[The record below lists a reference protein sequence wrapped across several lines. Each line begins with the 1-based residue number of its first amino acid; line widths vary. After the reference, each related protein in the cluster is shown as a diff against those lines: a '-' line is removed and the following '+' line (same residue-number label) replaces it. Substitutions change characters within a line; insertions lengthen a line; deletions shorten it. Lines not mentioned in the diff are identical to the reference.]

1 MAKSKKN
8 KKGLAEKVAGGKANG
23 PAKLNPFDVRF
34 VKDKQAVIGKKKRAE
49 VGKPGITRA
58 KAIKKRKETL
68 LQEFK
73 LKNKTNLFLDK
84 RIGEKDSNLSSEDKM
99 IARFTAERMRG
110 TGKTSIF
117 NLGDD
122 LNLTHGGADIDS
134 IDRFEDPK
142 SDDEEEEELLGK
154 QFVDSAH
161 FGGFMSQADDEFKA
175 GKGNS
180 RKEFIEN
187 LIRES
192 KKKKA
197 EKRKADEE
205 AEEKTDDLDKSW
217 KDLYKG
223 QNDIWAGMKRSQD
236 DEAPAANYDPY
247 DMLVK
252 SLGFEKKEARGG
264 ERLKTDD
271 EKLVEE
277 KERLEKL
284 EEDRQRRMRGEKVS
298 SKVQHVSVDD
308 TGEDGGQKKKVKM
321 SRKEQRKVMKQL
333 LKEKS
338 NEEGDEKNEEEGEED
353 EEDESGEE
361 EEEESEEESDD
372 DADSEE
378 DEDED
383 GYSDLEESDGEE
395 KPGNLNEKDEY
406 DSKVEEMKEAA
417 SAEIPYVIPVPTD
430 YDTLCGL
437 LLGRGAEEQAIV
449 LDRLL
454 ACNHPKLGG
463 DSKPALLTHFKLLLQ
478 LVQDTALALDSPS
491 KAGSCLATL
500 DVLSTRLFRLVG
512 LFQQE
517 AGVVM
522 QELVKE
528 KFSEWWELPRRRMP
542 GPDTLIFLQLV
553 HLLFPTS
560 DYRHPVATPALTFAT
575 AVLST
580 VRPTDRASVASAIL
594 LCTIVLQYTSLAKRF
609 CPELVNCLLGLLFVA
624 GEKHKVRPPA
634 PCKGGALLLL
644 STPATS
650 CAPSN
655 LRLTETVSVK
665 DIDDTFKVEAMEASL
680 KLLQKVIGLT
690 SDLASSKEIFQP
702 FEPVLDAIDR
712 SKYPVHIVKAMETV
726 ASAIGDMGEKQGR
739 VVRPAKQV
747 PMLRMM
753 EPELEEDFKPGQK
766 KRQGSREMLEEQK
779 MRHKLKQER
788 KGARKEIR
796 ADNAF
801 LATQRAKLSRA
812 KDADRQEKTKAI
824 FSGLASQEGDYKKL
838 LKTKKKF

>member
-1 MAKSKKN
+1 
-8 KKGLAEKVAGGKANG
+8 
-23 PAKLNPFDVRF
+23 
-34 VKDKQAVIGKKKRAE
+34 
-49 VGKPGITRA
+49 
-58 KAIKKRKETL
+58 
-68 LQEFK
+68 
-73 LKNKTNLFLDK
+73 
-84 RIGEKDSNLSSEDKM
+84 
-99 IARFTAERMRG
+99 
-110 TGKTSIF
+110 
-117 NLGDD
+117 
-122 LNLTHGGADIDS
+122 
-134 IDRFEDPK
+134 
-142 SDDEEEEELLGK
+142 
-154 QFVDSAH
+154 
-161 FGGFMSQADDEFKA
+161 
-175 GKGNS
+175 
-180 RKEFIEN
+180 
-187 LIRES
+187 
-192 KKKKA
+192 
-197 EKRKADEE
+197 
-205 AEEKTDDLDKSW
+205 
-217 KDLYKG
+217 
-223 QNDIWAGMKRSQD
+223 
-236 DEAPAANYDPY
+236 
-247 DMLVK
+247 
-252 SLGFEKKEARGG
+252 
-264 ERLKTDD
+264 
-271 EKLVEE
+271 
-277 KERLEKL
+277 
-284 EEDRQRRMRGEKVS
+284 
-298 SKVQHVSVDD
+298 
-308 TGEDGGQKKKVKM
+308 
-321 SRKEQRKVMKQL
+321 MKQL

-338 NEEGDEKNEEEGEED
+338 AEEDDDENEEEVEEGEDGED
-353 EEDESGEE
+353 EEDES
-361 EEEESEEESDD
+361 EEESDAD
-372 DADSEE
+372 DDDDESEE
-378 DEDED
+378 DDEDED

-395 KPGNLNEKDEY
+395 KPGDPNEKDKY
-406 DSKVEEMKEAA
+406 DSKVREMKEAA

-437 LLGRGAEEQAIV
+437 LLGRGSEEQAIV

-463 DSKPALLTHFKLLLQ
+463 DTKPALLTHFKLLLQ

-560 DYRHPVATPALTFAT
+560 DYRHPVTTPALTFAT

-580 VRPTDRASVASAIL
+580 ARPMDRASVASALL

-624 GEKHKVRPPA
+624 GEKHKVRSPA

-650 CAPSN
+650 CASSN

-665 DIDDTFKVEAMEASL
+665 DLDDKFKVEATEACL
-680 KLLQKVIGLT
+680 KLLQKVIATTG
-690 SDLASSKEIFQP
+690 DVSSAREIFQP
-702 FEPVLDAIDR
+702 FEPVLEAIDK
-712 SKYPVHIVKAMETV
+712 SKYPVHIVQAMENVT
-726 ASAIGDMGEKQGR
+726 STISNMGQKKGR

-753 EPELEEDFKPGQK
+753 EPQLEEDFKPGQK

-801 LATQRAKLSRA
+801 LATQRAKLARA
-812 KDADRQEKTKAI
+812 KDLDRQEKTKAI

-838 LKTKKKF
+838 LKKKKKF

>member
-1 MAKSKKN
+1 M
-8 KKGLAEKVAGGKANG
+8 
-23 PAKLNPFDVRF
+23 
-34 VKDKQAVIGKKKRAE
+34 
-49 VGKPGITRA
+49 
-58 KAIKKRKETL
+58 KRK
-68 LQEFK
+68 
-73 LKNKTNLFLDK
+73 
-84 RIGEKDSNLSSEDKM
+84 
-99 IARFTAERMRG
+99 
-110 TGKTSIF
+110 
-117 NLGDD
+117 
-122 LNLTHGGADIDS
+122 
-134 IDRFEDPK
+134 
-142 SDDEEEEELLGK
+142 
-154 QFVDSAH
+154 
-161 FGGFMSQADDEFKA
+161 
-175 GKGNS
+175 
-180 RKEFIEN
+180 
-187 LIRES
+187 
-192 KKKKA
+192 
-197 EKRKADEE
+197 
-205 AEEKTDDLDKSW
+205 
-217 KDLYKG
+217 
-223 QNDIWAGMKRSQD
+223 QD
-236 DEAPAANYDPY
+236 DEAPASSYDPY

-264 ERLKTDD
+264 ERLKTED

-284 EEDRQRRMRGEKVS
+284 EEDRQRRMRGEKAT

-321 SRKEQRKVMKQL
+321 SRKEQRKLMKQL

-338 NEEGDEKNEEEGEED
+338 NEEGDSKNEEEEDGDEEGEDGED
-353 EEDESGEE
+353 EEDES
-361 EEEESEEESDD
+361 EEESDAD
-372 DADSEE
+372 DDDYESEE
-378 DEDED
+378 DDEDED

-395 KPGNLNEKDEY
+395 KPGDPNEKDEY
-406 DSKVEEMKEAA
+406 DSKVREMKEAA

-437 LLGRGAEEQAIV
+437 LLGRGSEEQAIV

-491 KAGSCLATL
+491 KAASCLATL

-580 VRPTDRASVASAIL
+580 VRPMDRASVASALL

-650 CAPSN
+650 YTSSN

-665 DIDDTFKVEAMEASL
+665 DIDEKFKVEAMEASL
-680 KLLQKVIGLT
+680 KLLQKVTGLT
-690 SDLASSKEIFQP
+690 SDLSSSREIFQP
-702 FEPVLDAIDR
+702 FEPVLEAIDR
-712 SKYPVHIVKAMETV
+712 SKYPAHIVKAMETV
-726 ASAIGDMGEKQGR
+726 TSTIGDMGQKKGR

-747 PMLRMM
+747 
-753 EPELEEDFKPGQK
+753 
-766 KRQGSREMLEEQK
+766 
-779 MRHKLKQER
+779 
-788 KGARKEIR
+788 
-796 ADNAF
+796 AF
-801 LATQRAKLSRA
+801 
-812 KDADRQEKTKAI
+812 
-824 FSGLASQEGDYKKL
+824 
-838 LKTKKKF
+838 

>member
-1 MAKSKKN
+1 M
-8 KKGLAEKVAGGKANG
+8 
-23 PAKLNPFDVRF
+23 
-34 VKDKQAVIGKKKRAE
+34 
-49 VGKPGITRA
+49 
-58 KAIKKRKETL
+58 
-68 LQEFK
+68 
-73 LKNKTNLFLDK
+73 
-84 RIGEKDSNLSSEDKM
+84 
-99 IARFTAERMRG
+99 
-110 TGKTSIF
+110 
-117 NLGDD
+117 
-122 LNLTHGGADIDS
+122 
-134 IDRFEDPK
+134 
-142 SDDEEEEELLGK
+142 
-154 QFVDSAH
+154 
-161 FGGFMSQADDEFKA
+161 
-175 GKGNS
+175 
-180 RKEFIEN
+180 
-187 LIRES
+187 IRES

-223 QNDIWAGMKRSQD
+223 QNDIWAGMKRKQD
-236 DEAPAANYDPY
+236 DLDEAPNYDPY

-264 ERLKTDD
+264 ERLKTED

-277 KERLEKL
+277 KERLERL

-298 SKVQHVSVDD
+298 SKVQHMSVDD
-308 TGEDGGQKKKVKM
+308 TGEEGGKKKVKM
-321 SRKEQRKVMKQL
+321 SRKEQRKLMKQL

-338 NEEGDEKNEEEGEED
+338 AEEDDDENEEEVEGDDED
-353 EEDESGEE
+353 GEE
-361 EEEESEEESDD
+361 EEEESEEEDD
-372 DADSEE
+372 DNDDDDSEE

-383 GYSDLEESDGEE
+383 GYSDLEESDTEE
-395 KPGNLNEKDEY
+395 KSGEHNEKDEY

-417 SAEIPYVIPVPTD
+417 LAEIPYVIPVPTD

-437 LLGRGAEEQAIV
+437 LLGRGAVEQATV

-463 DSKPALLTHFKLLLQ
+463 DTKPALLTHFKLLLQ

-491 KAGSCLATL
+491 KADSCLATL

-560 DYRHPVATPALTFAT
+560 DYRHPVTTPALTFAT

-580 VRPTDRASVASAIL
+580 ARPMDRASVASALL

-650 CAPSN
+650 CLPSN

-665 DIDDTFKVEAMEASL
+665 DLDDAFKVEATEACL
-680 KLLQKVIGLT
+680 KLLQKVIAATG
-690 SDLASSKEIFQP
+690 DVSSAREIFQP
-702 FEPVLDAIDR
+702 FEPVLEAIDK
-712 SKYPVHIVKAMETV
+712 SKYPAHIVQAMENVT
-726 ASAIGDMGEKQGR
+726 STISNMGQKKGR

-747 PMLRMM
+747 
-753 EPELEEDFKPGQK
+753 
-766 KRQGSREMLEEQK
+766 
-779 MRHKLKQER
+779 
-788 KGARKEIR
+788 I
-796 ADNAF
+796 
-801 LATQRAKLSRA
+801 
-812 KDADRQEKTKAI
+812 
-824 FSGLASQEGDYKKL
+824 
-838 LKTKKKF
+838 

>member
-1 MAKSKKN
+1 
-8 KKGLAEKVAGGKANG
+8 
-23 PAKLNPFDVRF
+23 
-34 VKDKQAVIGKKKRAE
+34 
-49 VGKPGITRA
+49 
-58 KAIKKRKETL
+58 
-68 LQEFK
+68 
-73 LKNKTNLFLDK
+73 
-84 RIGEKDSNLSSEDKM
+84 
-99 IARFTAERMRG
+99 
-110 TGKTSIF
+110 
-117 NLGDD
+117 
-122 LNLTHGGADIDS
+122 
-134 IDRFEDPK
+134 
-142 SDDEEEEELLGK
+142 
-154 QFVDSAH
+154 
-161 FGGFMSQADDEFKA
+161 
-175 GKGNS
+175 
-180 RKEFIEN
+180 
-187 LIRES
+187 
-192 KKKKA
+192 
-197 EKRKADEE
+197 
-205 AEEKTDDLDKSW
+205 
-217 KDLYKG
+217 
-223 QNDIWAGMKRSQD
+223 MKRSQD

-747 PMLRMM
+747 
-753 EPELEEDFKPGQK
+753 
-766 KRQGSREMLEEQK
+766 
-779 MRHKLKQER
+779 
-788 KGARKEIR
+788 AI
-796 ADNAF
+796 
-801 LATQRAKLSRA
+801 LSSS
-812 KDADRQEKTKAI
+812 
-824 FSGLASQEGDYKKL
+824 SGLSLSINILIRCPCSE
-838 LKTKKKF
+838 